1 MLPYFR
7 ALRHFTVLLFVY
19 CIQLCA
25 QDMPTR
31 VEAVRLLERAN
42 GVIRPTHI
50 MPNLKLQ
57 ATFRAYGLDG
67 NVKEGTFEA
76 IYTIDSE
83 RYEYVFGN
91 YHAVSLH
98 LPDRIVQNNYQAP
111 PPEIGEL
118 DSLTPL
124 TIGHFD
130 KSDTIHS
137 ITPATL
143 VGRRAKCIQFETVN
157 GRTHQSNEICVDEE
171 LGSVVRWNVGE
182 DLVELTEYFPLE
194 GVLHPAHIRHYIN
207 AKLRMEIEQ
216 KFTVIDEPI
225 DWAALTPP
233 KPTVL
238 RSCGQYRGPVL
249 QSAPQPPNA
258 GAGPWYD
265 VQVQGVIEKDGHVYQ
280 AALLPAGRPDLEKQA
295 VEIVSGWLFS
305 PAICGGKPIGVHAD
319 FVVHFPPQ

>member
-1 MLPYFR
+1 MLPCFR
-7 ALRHFTVLLFVY
+7 ALRLCTVLLSVS
-19 CIQLCA
+19 CIQLRA

-31 VEAVRLLERAN
+31 VEAVQLLERAN
-42 GVIRPTHI
+42 GVIRPSHI

-57 ATFRAYGLDG
+57 ARFRAYGLDES
-67 NVKEGTFEA
+67 VKEGTFEA
-76 IYTIDSE
+76 IYTVDSE

-91 YHAVSLH
+91 YHAIALH
-98 LPDRIVQNNYQAP
+98 LPDRIVQNDYQAP

-118 DSLTPL
+118 DGLTPL

-137 ITPATL
+137 ISPATL
-143 VGRRAKCIQFETVN
+143 FGHRAKCIQFETVN

-182 DLVELTEYFPLE
+182 DLVELTEYFQLE

-207 AKLRMEIEQ
+207 GKLRMEIEQ

-238 RSCGQYRGPVL
+238 TGCKQYRRPVL
-249 QSAPQPPNA
+249 QSAQQPPNA
-258 GAGPWYD
+258 GPGPWYD
-265 VQVQGVIEKDGHVYQ
+265 VQVHGAIGEDGHVYQ
-280 AALLPAGRPDLEKQA
+280 AAVLPAGRPDLEKQA

-305 PAICGGKPIGVHAD
+305 PAICGGKPIGVHSN
-319 FVVHFPPQ
+319 FVVHFPLQ